1 MITLKSNDT
10 FKNKVKKKK
19 KNKLEAWDAE
29 NSFFQNSHIS
39 RISKLIYQYEIYK
52 MIINL
57 PGDVLEFGVF
67 KGSSLIK
74 FLTFREILENNFS
87 RKFYAFDAFG
97 KFPKTN
103 TKKFDKIFI
112 NKFENEAGVGLK
124 IEKLNNIL
132 VKKSFKN
139 FNLIKGDIQKTSN
152 NFLKK
157 NKNLKIAL
165 LHLDMDTYMITKK
178 VLERYY
184 SYVSKNGIILIDDY
198 GATIGVTKAV
208 DEFIKKKKNISL
220 KKLNYY
226 KQPSYIIKK

>member
-157 NKNLKIAL
+157 IKI
-165 LHLDMDTYMITKK
+165 
-178 VLERYY
+178 
-184 SYVSKNGIILIDDY
+184 
-198 GATIGVTKAV
+198 
-208 DEFIKKKKNISL
+208 
-220 KKLNYY
+220 
-226 KQPSYIIKK
+226 